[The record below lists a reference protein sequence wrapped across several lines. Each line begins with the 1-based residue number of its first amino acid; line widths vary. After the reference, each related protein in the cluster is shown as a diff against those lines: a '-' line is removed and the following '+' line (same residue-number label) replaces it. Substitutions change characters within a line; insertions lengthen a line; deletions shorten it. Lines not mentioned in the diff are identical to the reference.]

1 MYVCSQ
7 AKAKH
12 IVGGVKPM
20 NTIGVNKMS
29 FIDCITYQQIS
40 HNLMRML
47 DFQEFLAT
55 TTIMLVQISD
65 EKFLCFHDT
74 MRMLRIMLL

>member
-20 NTIGVNKMS
+20 NTIIGVNKMS
-29 FIDCITYQQIS
+29 FIYTYLLLQLLKETQ
-40 HNLMRML
+40 NLL
-47 DFQEFLAT
+47 
-55 TTIMLVQISD
+55 TIMMTMSLSVISLFD
-65 EKFLCFHDT
+65 MQLLHDKVFT
-74 MRMLRIMLL
+74 TVWKV

>member
-1 MYVCSQ
+1 
-7 AKAKH
+7 
-12 IVGGVKPM
+12 M

-40 HNLMRML
+40 HNLMKML

-55 TTIMLVQISD
+55 TTIMLEVQISD